1 MGIGAARAEIIK
13 NRHLDIEEAI
23 GFGAGGSMGRFRGEV
38 CTGGAQA
45 RNYLDIEETISVGA
59 WNREI

>member
-23 GFGAGGSMGRFRGEV
+23 GFEAGGSMGRFREEV

-45 RNYLDIEETISVGA
+45 AGRSMGRYKKPLSGH
-59 WNREI
+59 